1 MKTPDAKRSG
11 NSAFRNQHSELNIP
25 SAVCVERAAPLSC
38 FEHAMTLLR
47 KRLRLFAAA
56 WLIFQATSLS
66 ALVPRACCLAHQGHV
81 AAATDAADREEQ
93 ASVSHCA
100 EPAES
105 ATASAPHAAQG
116 HDRSARP
123 AQTPRD
129 ECAIRGTCGG
139 PAAAL
144 FSVISTEGVLATSL
158 RVSADFP
165 PAGAPIAPRDQLIG
179 QFDPPEAPPPRT

>member
-1 MKTPDAKRSG
+1 
-11 NSAFRNQHSELNIP
+11 
-25 SAVCVERAAPLSC
+25 
-38 FEHAMTLLR
+38 MTLLR
-47 KRLRLFAAA
+47 RRLRFFAAA

-66 ALVPRACCLAHQGHV
+66 ALVPRACCVAHQGHMAV
-81 AAATDAADREEQ
+81 ATDAADHEEQ
-93 ASVSHCA
+93 ASASHCA

-129 ECAIRGTCGG
+129 QCAIRGTCGG

-144 FSVISTEGVLATSL
+144 FSVISTEGVLATSPT
-158 RVSADFP
+158 VSAGFP
-165 PAGAPIAPRDQLIG
+165 PAGAPIAPRDQPIG
-179 QFDPPEAPPPRT
+179 RFDSPDAPPPRT